1 MGKQETIVLPLEAVK
16 EVFSDLFK
24 EQEQTL
30 LTFVSSST
38 KLIHHGLDRLGA
50 DAIDINEKLKQ
61 YVKDVDELKQSF

>member
-16 EVFSDLFK
+16 EVFIDLFK

-61 YVKDVDELKQSF
+61 YVKDEMS